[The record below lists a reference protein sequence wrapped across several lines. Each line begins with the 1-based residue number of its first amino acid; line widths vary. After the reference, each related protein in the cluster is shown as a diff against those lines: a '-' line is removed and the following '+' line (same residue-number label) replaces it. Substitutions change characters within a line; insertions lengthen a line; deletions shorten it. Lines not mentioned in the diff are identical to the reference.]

1 MWWVKIELD
10 QALVKERT
18 DFYKNVEKSNVRWI
32 VLKNNVLDRWQKEET
47 LVFQK
52 ISGILQ
58 ILTTFFRNKLQL

>member
-18 DFYKNVEKSNVRWI
+18 DFYENVEKSNVRWI